1 MLFVI
6 GEGDDATTCAFSR
19 GCYEISGTA
28 IKAVSGGLPHSG
40 KHDFLN
46 IVKTN
51 IPLGLN
57 ENMINF
63 YFHYFNCWLIR
74 DQIVKYI

>member
-1 MLFVI
+1 MHFHLLTSI
-6 GEGDDATTCAFSR
+6 QIIDDATTCAFSR

-51 IPLGLN
+51 IPLRFK
-57 ENMINF
+57 ETIQ
-63 YFHYFNCWLIR
+63 IR
-74 DQIVKYI
+74 